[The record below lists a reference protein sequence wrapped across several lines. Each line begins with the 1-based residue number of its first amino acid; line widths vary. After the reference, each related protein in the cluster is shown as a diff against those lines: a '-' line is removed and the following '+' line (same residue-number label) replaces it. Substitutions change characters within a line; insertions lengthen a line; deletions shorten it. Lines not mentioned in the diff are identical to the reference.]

1 MASKQTPTKPAK
13 RGRIAKNAD
22 DRNSFCRL
30 CKCSFKVQFGNNQ
43 KNSQIATENLFKP
56 SKNKEYIDKGT
67 LAQMCETMG
76 IKVTMSSQLSSRVC
90 RACARKI
97 RTASEHFKFIRA
109 RIESELSTPINSP
122 TTSPNPARF
131 KRLLP
136 TTVSTPDRSPRLAK
150 RHSSKVGIT
159 KKSLNFDVA
168 EKQDDDDEDIYNEAN
183 RSKDNVLSALNVE
196 ELIDKSTTQV
206 KTIILY
212 PGGKMETRSTF
223 DEGIKEMI
231 INLSRGNLKAV
242 ANIVFNVQS
251 FKEHLLEALRRNTKR
266 EFETYCQEKSESILK
281 GNTPVEVASFSNKI
295 LVREAELLCP
305 FWMNCLHGACNSSGP
320 GKEGKVKIVNAMAL
334 STAIAAKCRSQ
345 KMSLMAYRIS
355 TILLHSGVKFEDLKR
370 LNKLG
375 VCMSP
380 AMIVHMEKRMAENCD
395 TKVKF
400 WKKQIEDIK
409 APMLLLNETM
419 EKQV

>member
-1 MASKQTPTKPAK
+1 V
-13 RGRIAKNAD
+13 I
-22 DRNSFCRL
+22 
-30 CKCSFKVQFGNNQ
+30 
-43 KNSQIATENLFKP
+43 KNSTK
-56 SKNKEYIDKGT
+56 DK
-67 LAQMCETMG
+67 
-76 IKVTMSSQLSSRVC
+76 
-90 RACARKI
+90 
-97 RTASEHFKFIRA
+97 
-109 RIESELSTPINSP
+109 
-122 TTSPNPARF
+122 
-131 KRLLP
+131 
-136 TTVSTPDRSPRLAK
+136 
-150 RHSSKVGIT
+150 
-159 KKSLNFDVA
+159 
-168 EKQDDDDEDIYNEAN
+168 
-183 RSKDNVLSALNVE
+183 VLSALNVE

-206 KTIILY
+206 KTVIVY

-266 EFETYCQEKSESILK
+266 EFKTYCQEKSESILK

-355 TILLHSGVKFEDLKR
+355 TILLHGEVRRPQAAK
-370 LNKLG
+370 
-375 VCMSP
+375 
-380 AMIVHMEKRMAENCD
+380 
-395 TKVKF
+395 
-400 WKKQIEDIK
+400 
-409 APMLLLNETM
+409 
-419 EKQV
+419 